1 MAPGTEAKPLVW
13 LHGEIKTPTFSRS
26 GRIDASVLLEGGH
39 SCKCVLRARQ
49 VKRLKSGKLRK
60 AGWRSGSV
68 KDFLKLSDEEAA
80 LVEMRLALSRN
91 LRERRVG
98 GGLSQS
104 DLAARLGSSQSRI
117 AKMEAADSSVSLDLL
132 IRSLLALGASK
143 KDIARAI
150 GR

>member
-1 MAPGTEAKPLVW
+1 M
-13 LHGEIKTPTFSRS
+13 
-26 GRIDASVLLEGGH
+26 
-39 SCKCVLRARQ
+39 
-49 VKRLKSGKLRK
+49 KRPKSGKLRK
-60 AGWRSGSV
+60 TGWRSGSV
-68 KDFLKLSDEEAA
+68 RDFLELTDEEAA

-104 DLAARLGSSQSRI
+104 DLAAKVGSSQSRI

-132 IRSLLALGASK
+132 IRSLLALGASAR
-143 KDIARAI
+143 DIARALGQQR

>member
-1 MAPGTEAKPLVW
+1 VKQAK
-13 LHGEIKTPTFSRS
+13 SR
-26 GRIDASVLLEGGH
+26 
-39 SCKCVLRARQ
+39 
-49 VKRLKSGKLRK
+49 KLAK

-68 KDFLKLSDEEAA
+68 KDFVGLSDEEET
-80 LVEMRLALSRN
+80 LIEMRLSLSRS

-104 DLAARLGSSQSRI
+104 DLAEKMGSSQSRI

-132 IRSLLALGASK
+132 IRSLLTLGAST

-150 GR
+150 QR

>member
-1 MAPGTEAKPLVW
+1 MKQ
-13 LHGEIKTPTFSRS
+13 SRP
-26 GRIDASVLLEGGH
+26 R
-39 SCKCVLRARQ
+39 KFQ
-49 VKRLKSGKLRK
+49 K

-68 KDFLKLSDEEAA
+68 KDFLGLSDEEAA

-98 GGLSQS
+98 GGDSQS
-104 DLAARLGSSQSRI
+104 DLAARMGSSQSRI

-132 IRSLLALGASK
+132 IRSLLALGAST
-143 KDIARAI
+143 KDIARAL